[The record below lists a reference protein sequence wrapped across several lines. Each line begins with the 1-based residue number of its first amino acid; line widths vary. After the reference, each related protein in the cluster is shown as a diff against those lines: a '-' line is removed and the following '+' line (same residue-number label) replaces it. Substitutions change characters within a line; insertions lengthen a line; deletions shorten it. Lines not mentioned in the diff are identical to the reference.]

1 MLDAGCWMLD
11 AGCWMLDAGDWR
23 RVVACVAFCIFGDTS
38 LKLALALRLRLATER
53 QGDSL
58 SRQLFVVAGELLA
71 IDEGCGDWRG
81 EVEPLRVE
89 VFDAD

>member
-1 MLDAGCWMLD
+1 
-11 AGCWMLDAGDWR
+11 
-23 RVVACVAFCIFGDTS
+23 
-38 LKLALALRLRLATER
+38 
-53 QGDSL
+53 L

>member
-1 MLDAGCWMLD
+1 MTSWC
-11 AGCWMLDAGDWR
+11 
-23 RVVACVAFCIFGDTS
+23 RVIACVAFCIFGDTS
-38 LKLALALRLRLATER
+38 LKLALALRLRLTTRR
-53 QGDSL
+53 QDDNL
-58 SRQLFVVAGELLA
+58 SRQLFVVACGLLA